1 MEIPE
6 RELTWTFSPSGGPGG
21 QHANRSSTR
30 AEVRWDVAGSSIDDQ
45 TKRKLLE
52 NMSGLREGVAVVVAD
67 NTRSQ
72 WRNRAEA
79 KRRLQDRV
87 EEALRPRKKRRP
99 TRTPYRAKAKRR
111 EAKKRRSEL
120 KKTRRRP
127 TLD

>member
-1 MEIPE
+1 M
-6 RELTWTFSPSGGPGG
+6 
-21 QHANRSSTR
+21 
-30 AEVRWDVAGSSIDDQ
+30 RWDVGESSIDEQ

-87 EEALRPRKKRRP
+87 EEALRPRKKRRA
-99 TRTPYRAKAKRR
+99 TRTPTGAKRRRR
-111 EAKKRRSEL
+111 EAKKRRSDL
-120 KKTRRRP
+120 KKSRRRP
-127 TLD
+127 ELD